1 MKQISIVSEDQCGL
15 ISELTRVLASHT
27 INILSFDAESFQD
40 QAVALLSVDQY
51 EKAIT
56 VLRAET
62 AFKIL
67 ADEVILVRIDDA
79 PGALAKIA
87 KQISDKGLSIRSMRI
102 IQRGTGDSIV
112 AICADKSEALMAC
125 VKEIL
130 IS

>member
-1 MKQISIVSEDQCGL
+1 MKQISIVSENQCGM
-15 ISELTRVLASHT
+15 ISKLTEVLACHH

-62 AFKIL
+62 TFKIL
-67 ADEVILVRIDDA
+67 ADDVTLVHIEDA

-87 KQISDKGLSIRSMRI
+87 KQISDEGLSIRSMRI

-112 AICADKSEALMAC
+112 AISADRSKALMAC
-125 VKEIL
+125 LKDIL